1 MLIPPR
7 KYIFK
12 SIGIFCYFSILYCLG
27 MYAFIVSNKFNLL
40 ILIAGMI
47 LLFIITLTNY
57 FLYPMEEENVEIH
70 EIKSSVTKSLK

>member
-1 MLIPPR
+1 
-7 KYIFK
+7 
-12 SIGIFCYFSILYCLG
+12 